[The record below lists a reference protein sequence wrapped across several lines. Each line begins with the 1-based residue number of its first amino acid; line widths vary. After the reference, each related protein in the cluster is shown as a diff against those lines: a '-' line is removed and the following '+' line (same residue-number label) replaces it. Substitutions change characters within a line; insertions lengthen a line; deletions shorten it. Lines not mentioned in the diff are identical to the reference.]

1 MALIKPFNGKT
12 PQIHPKVAFIAE
24 NAVIIGDVTIEEG
37 ASIWYGCVLRGD
49 AAPIVIGA
57 YSNIQDNS
65 VIHVASQALN
75 GEAKGTIVGAYCTV
89 GHMALLHACTL
100 EDESFVGMQSCVMDG
115 VLVPSHTMIGAGS
128 LVSGH
133 QALEAGG
140 LYLGRP
146 AKYKRPLSEQERV
159 FMKASALH
167 YVELGKGHSHGS

>member
-24 NAVIIGDVTIEEG
+24 NAVIIGDVTIEKG

-49 AAPIVIGA
+49 VAPIVIGA

-133 QALEAGG
+133 QALKAGG

-167 YVELGKGHSHGS
+167 YVELGEKHHCS